1 MRDVL
6 LVTFAFRFLY
16 GSSHMK
22 EAAGTGENFLFY
34 CFVTGT
40 QCAVGHKTKAS
51 KLGFPLFPS
60 PLFIHMNVCF
70 VAVVSGQRID
80 CNNKNIKMYFLT
92 RLYSSSSSTVVSLFI
107 LFYCIID

>member
-6 LVTFAFRFLY
+6 PVTFAFRFLY

-22 EAAGTGENFLFY
+22 EAAETGENCFSW
-34 CFVTGT
+34 FVTGT
-40 QCAVGHKTKAS
+40 QCSVGHKTKAS
-51 KLGFPLFPS
+51 KMGFPLFPS
-60 PLFIHMNVCF
+60 PPFIHMNVCF

-92 RLYSSSSSTVVSLFI
+92 HLYSSSSTVVSLLI